1 MRTRMSSLR
10 SRLVV
15 ALVGAGAMAAVG
27 SVAYATIPDSTSG
40 VIHSCYS
47 QSLGTWRPIDYPT
60 QKCKSG
66 ETQLDFNQ
74 RGPQGPTGPAGPAG
88 KDGVSITST
97 SLAQG
102 DPNCVNGGSRFDS
115 ASGTTYACNGTNGK
129 DGAQGPP
136 GPPGISNYQVVTAA
150 GDDTTSLS
158 QATARC
164 PAGTTSIGGGAEIAG
179 GIGAAVLF
187 SSKPIPNGNGG
198 YDWQAIGVNS
208 RLDTDLVFHVNAF
221 AICATAG

>member
-1 MRTRMSSLR
+1 MKR
-10 SRLVV
+10 
-15 ALVGAGAMAAVG
+15 ALGRRAVRVILAAGALLALAG
-27 SVAYATIPDSTSG
+27 GIAYATVPGTDG

-47 QSLGTWRPIDYPT
+47 QSLGTWRPIDTQANPP

-74 RGPQGPTGPAGPAG
+74 RGRLGPTGPVGPAG
-88 KDGVSITST
+88 KDGVTVTST
-97 SLAQG
+97 SLVQG
-102 DPNCVNGGSRFDS
+102 DSSCANGGSRFDS
-115 ASGTTYACNGTNGK
+115 ASGTTYACNGANGK

-136 GPPGISNYQVVTAA
+136 GPSGSSNYRVITAA

-158 QATARC
+158 QATAHC
-164 PAGTTSIGGGAEIAG
+164 PAATTAIGGGAEIAG

-198 YDWQAIGVNS
+198 YDWQAIGVNP
-208 RLDTDLVFHVNAF
+208 RLDVDLVFHVNAF